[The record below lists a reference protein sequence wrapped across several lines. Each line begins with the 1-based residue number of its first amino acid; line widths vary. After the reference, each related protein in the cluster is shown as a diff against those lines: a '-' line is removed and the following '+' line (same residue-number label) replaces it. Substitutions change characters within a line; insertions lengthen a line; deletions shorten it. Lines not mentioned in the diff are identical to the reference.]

1 MINDLQQI
9 FYYHLLPQVS
19 EEPEEGAKPTLFLN
33 SNRALANVRL
43 EMSNFP
49 ALVHTLHCIHCVSKK
64 FISQVL
70 YEVKWSFWLCSLW
83 WKLHVFEVE
92 YMQYPIVRNG
102 DQRWAL
108 EFLKKCQFLDA
119 DSSSLSIVC
128 FLAVFLNLAK
138 NKANET
144 QFNTKC
150 WPFKNENKE
159 KIEITYIA
167 RFLALKIWELTV
179 S

>member
-1 MINDLQQI
+1 
-9 FYYHLLPQVS
+9 
-19 EEPEEGAKPTLFLN
+19 
-33 SNRALANVRL
+33 
-43 EMSNFP
+43 MSNFP

-108 EFLKKCQFLDA
+108 EFLKKYQFLNRRWPQRDVFI
-119 DSSSLSIVC
+119 SRSLKITTLSNWFFFHSI
-128 FLAVFLNLAK
+128 FFSRS
-138 NKANET
+138 
-144 QFNTKC
+144 F
-150 WPFKNENKE
+150 F
-159 KIEITYIA
+159 EITKFSHCNLIWFLMCPHAGCSKHKMYEA
-167 RFLALKIWELTV
+167 RLQSFLK
-179 S
+179 SSF